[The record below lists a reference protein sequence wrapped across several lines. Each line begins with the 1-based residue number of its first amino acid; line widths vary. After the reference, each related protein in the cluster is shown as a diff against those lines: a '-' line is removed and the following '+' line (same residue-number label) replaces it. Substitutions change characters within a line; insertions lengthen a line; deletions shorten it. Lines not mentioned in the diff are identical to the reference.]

1 MSKIISKRFSTLIL
15 MGVCAMTLSA
25 CVSREQA
32 DAKLA
37 KGCEAGVNVIL
48 PEGRKITRIAKS
60 EFTPATEGAG
70 MRHVKL
76 TAVETD
82 GFLETENV
90 FECVFE
96 ESFGFLGSGHTAA
109 IYQVRAGDT
118 MIGKSGNQIVGDA
131 QIFLKLNDAMRD
143 AMY

>member
-1 MSKIISKRFSTLIL
+1 MTGRFSTLIML
-15 MGVCAMTLSA
+15 GVCALTLSG

-76 TAVETD
+76 TAIETD

-96 ESFGFLGSGHTAA
+96 ESFGFLNSAYTAA
-109 IYQVRAGDT
+109 AYQVRAGDIV
-118 MIGKSGNQIVGDA
+118 IGKSGHEIIGDA
-131 QIFLKLNDAMRD
+131 QTFMKLNDAMRSV
-143 AMY
+143 MYE